1 MPCAAS
7 ICAALF
13 RRSRRFFLSFL
24 SPNGDVSFIYLFI
37 LRRLARVDSFLSLYY
52 YFFLLRFQAELSVAS
67 TLLPCIN
74 AFLGSCFFLVT
85 LIFVAQIFF
94 PLFLLLPF
102 FLCPFCRCSA
112 GVVTPARHR
121 IMITPLCG
129 AACALKTASL
139 VFFFFCSSSFF
150 ESFTANPVSQER
162 GNPWSLS
169 HRRNGWVC
177 SMPPWDVMLSRL
189 STTILRRSAPRVA
202 ASYII

>member
-24 SPNGDVSFIYLFI
+24 SPNGDASFIYLFI

-102 FLCPFCRCSA
+102 F
-112 GVVTPARHR
+112 
-121 IMITPLCG
+121 
-129 AACALKTASL
+129 
-139 VFFFFCSSSFF
+139 
-150 ESFTANPVSQER
+150 
-162 GNPWSLS
+162 SLS
-169 HRRNGWVC
+169 FLSVFCWCAYTRPPPHYDYPVVRRCLC
-177 SMPPWDVMLSRL
+177 S
-189 STTILRRSAPRVA
+189 
-202 ASYII
+202 